1 MDIEDRPDLNT
12 GEPWSEMDLFDLAN
26 SVRLGKAVEEIAVF
40 LCRLSRYS
48 RAAADP
54 GARFARRSPSWSN
67 RASWQGVLQ
76 RLRPALRTKRIACAK
91 LQRGPWESG
100 RHGKELNLL
109 PLPCAGSAL
118 PMSYAPVGPNLFAL
132 RWMNPADLDE
142 AAGRC
147 SQNIGWPLAE
157 LRRCALRA

>member
-76 RLRPALRTKRIACAK
+76 RLRPALRPNRIPSPH
-91 LQRGPWESG
+91 LHR
-100 RHGKELNLL
+100 L
-109 PLPCAGSAL
+109 PYETGT
-118 PMSYAPVGPNLFAL
+118 
-132 RWMNPADLDE
+132 
-142 AAGRC
+142 
-147 SQNIGWPLAE
+147 
-157 LRRCALRA
+157 